1 MFKLSQVFGW
11 AQEPAQERPSQF
23 RSTQNKLSE
32 FESLAS
38 RYDATQRVV
47 ATELAAKSERAPPS
61 QFDAVLTPLVEIW
74 MEVLPAHAHP
84 RLLNKQF
91 PRISN
96 RLALCWPD
104 PALTVRLLDNF
115 ITDKRGTRRGF
126 PRGPL
131 EELRV
136 LRKLAAERL
145 RPPTK

>member
-1 MFKLSQVFGW
+1 MFKLSQIFGW

-32 FESLAS
+32 FGNLAS
-38 RYDATQRVV
+38 RHDATQRVAV
-47 ATELAAKSERAPPS
+47 TELAAQSERGPLS
-61 QFDAVLTPLVEIW
+61 RFDVKLTPLVDAW
-74 MEVLPAHAHP
+74 MEMLPPHAHP
-84 RLLNKQF
+84 RHLNEKF

-104 PALTVRLLDNF
+104 ASLTVRLLDDF

-131 EELRV
+131 AELKV
-136 LRKLAAERL
+136 LRKLAAERI
-145 RPPTK
+145 RPAK